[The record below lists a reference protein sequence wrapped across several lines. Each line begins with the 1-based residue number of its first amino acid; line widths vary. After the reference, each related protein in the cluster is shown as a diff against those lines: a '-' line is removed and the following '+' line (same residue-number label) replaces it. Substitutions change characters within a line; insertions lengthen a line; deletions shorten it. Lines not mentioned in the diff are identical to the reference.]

1 MSEREDLIELIVG
14 MSEAWSESYIAPM
27 NIAKAVDS
35 YLSRRDPRCCDKCS
49 KPMVGRFTPNRT
61 PVPSAVELLEKRVS
75 GLESE
80 VGLLL
85 EERSKPVREKSARE
99 VQDSGASDAFAA
111 IHREWPNATTWDDL
125 RDLDWAWVV
134 TRAEEYKLR
143 GELDAERGPKVEGE
157 PFAPKVYTRDVYDQ
171 YPIHDQICEAVASW
185 KEDYC
190 TVPNVLRLGF
200 MDYAELRK
208 YVGCG
213 LKTKIKEYMGMQVVG
228 TKLIYEI
235 CALCEDRSEE
245 TDPSCER
252 GSM

>member
-1 MSEREDLIELIVG
+1 MSEREDLL
-14 MSEAWSESYIAPM
+14 
-27 NIAKAVDS
+27 
-35 YLSRRDPRCCDKCS
+35 
-49 KPMVGRFTPNRT
+49 
-61 PVPSAVELLEKRVS
+61 ELLDDRVA

-80 VGLLL
+80 VKLLL
-85 EERSKPVREKSARE
+85 DERDGRK
-99 VQDSGASDAFAA
+99 
-111 IHREWPNATTWDDL
+111 WN
-125 RDLDWAWVV
+125 
-134 TRAEEYKLR
+134 AEE
-143 GELDAERGPKVEGE
+143 LDRAVSRILDNERGPKVEGE